1 MARRR
6 YYRRRRPRR
15 YIRRYI
21 RRRIRRAVNASS
33 RSRIRLKVPVQFAF
47 SVQVSTGQRISS
59 IASFNPWVTH
69 VPSAGEI
76 PGDKTKLI
84 AGAAH
89 SQLYQTYCALYDSV
103 KLEGCKFNF
112 AITSQ
117 VGGAGADFTSLQVYS
132 AWDRS
137 FGPAELYSN
146 YPNGTQL
153 TALSSYSSSTA
164 INNSVAKLSRSIWAS
179 DLFEKAKFV
188 DTDNTT
194 VLASTSATARTHA
207 NSFLNTTTFGVD
219 QGPPASY
226 SSLYVNDA
234 FVGGGFDSNYDKK
247 KSVSFFSPTLYLAV
261 ATAEAPASDK
271 TVSFVGTAM
280 YYFTFRNPKYGGG
293 GSTYFPSAKE
303 TDRMLAPDFSA
314 GGDADADM
322 DLDDE
327 SYAPEAPDLPD
338 DINTDRVPV
347 TSLRSA
353 EDTVERRSVATTAAR
368 AATRAADQLARRTK
382 AKIGTAAAA
391 AASAVTAAAKDA
403 VEDEARSL
411 GKRAAAVVLDAD
423 NPALN

>member
-6 YYRRRRPRR
+6 YYRRRRLRR

-21 RRRIRRAVNASS
+21 RRRTKRSVNASS
-33 RSRIRLKVPVQFAF
+33 RTRIRLKVPVQFAF
-47 SVQVSTGQRISS
+47 SVTIGTAGPLSTV
-59 IASFNPWVTH
+59 ASFNPWITH
-69 VPSAGEI
+69 IPYSGET
-76 PGDKTKLI
+76 PADRTKLI

-89 SQLYQTYCALYDSV
+89 SELFNTYCTLYDSV

-117 VGGAGADFTSLQVYS
+117 IGGVGADFNSLQVYS
-132 AWDRS
+132 AWDRC

-146 YPNGTQL
+146 YPTAQQL
-153 TALSSYSSSTA
+153 TAMSSYSSSTA
-164 INNSVAKLSRSIWAS
+164 INNSVAKLSRSCWAS

-188 DTDNTT
+188 DTDRTSM
-194 VLASTSATARTHA
+194 VAGTSATVRTHV
-207 NSFLNTTTFGVD
+207 NQFLNTTTFGINTATD
-219 QGPPASY
+219 Q
-226 SSLYVNDA
+226 SSLYLMDA
-234 FVGGGFDSNYDKK
+234 FAGGGFDSNYDKK
-247 KSVSFFSPTLYLAV
+247 KTLSFFSPTLYLAV
-261 ATAEAPASDK
+261 AASSTPDSNK

-280 YYFTFRNPKYGGG
+280 YYFTFRNPKFGGG

-327 SYAPEAPDLPD
+327 SYAPPAPDLPD

-347 TSLRSA
+347 TSLRST

-382 AKIGTAAAA
+382 AKVGAAAAA

-411 GKRAAAVVLDAD
+411 GKRAAAVVLAPD